1 MSAGTRR
8 NLRREEIERL
18 REREGFVVMDVGGL
32 PILPV
37 DRFIDELNLPVASL
51 TAPST
56 LSFVL
61 DFI

>member
-1 MSAGTRR
+1 
-8 NLRREEIERL
+8 
-18 REREGFVVMDVGGL
+18 MDVGGL

-37 DRFIDELNLPVASL
+37 DRFIDELNLPVTSL